1 MNLGGNIME
10 HYYTQKPTVSH
21 DENKVHFK
29 VKDIELELIT
39 DAGVF
44 SKRRVDFGSN
54 LLINSVPQTTG
65 KILDLGCG
73 YGVIGISLSLLN
85 PSSDVTMVDI
95 NERAVEL
102 ANRNIKLNNIKN
114 AKAIQSDGFEKVV
127 GKFDVIVSNPPIRAG
142 KKVIYPLFE
151 QSIDFLNTNGAIYL
165 VIQKKQGANSAFDK
179 LESIYGNCEV
189 INKDAGYW
197 ILKSTKSI

>member
-1 MNLGGNIME
+1 ME

-114 AKAIQSDGFEKVV
+114 AKAIQSDGFKKVV